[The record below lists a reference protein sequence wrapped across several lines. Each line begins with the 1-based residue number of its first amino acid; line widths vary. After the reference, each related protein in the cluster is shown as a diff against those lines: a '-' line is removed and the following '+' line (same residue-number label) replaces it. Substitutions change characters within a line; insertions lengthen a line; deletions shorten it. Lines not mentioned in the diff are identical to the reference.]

1 MRRWA
6 VRALLAVALLVALAA
21 AGAWIFMEQSAGGRI
36 SASLDALEPADAG
49 LVLGSS
55 RLVRGGYS
63 NPYFTKRIAAAA
75 ALFASG
81 KVKYL
86 IVSGNQADGGRA
98 AGGYDEPTDM
108 RDALVAAGVPE
119 NRIYRDY
126 AGFRTLDSVLRAKAI
141 FGQDRVILVSQHFHL
156 VRALFLAAEHGLDF
170 EGFEAEDAPLRY
182 GVTTRI
188 REAGARLQA
197 LVDIVDR
204 RAAHFG
210 GEPVRLGIDP
220 PT

>member
-1 MRRWA
+1 MPRKA
-6 VRALLAVALLVALAA
+6 VGALLVLALLAALAV
-21 AGAWIFMEQSAGGRI
+21 AGARIWMEQSAGGRI
-36 SASLDALEPADAG
+36 SASLDTLEPADAG

-55 RLVRGGYS
+55 MLLRNGYG
-63 NPYFTKRIAAAA
+63 NPYFTNRIAAAA

-86 IVSGNQADGGRA
+86 IVSGNQAG
-98 AGGYDEPTDM
+98 GGYDEPTDM
-108 RDALVAAGVPE
+108 RNVLVAAGVPE

-170 EGFEAEDAPLRY
+170 EGFEAEDVPLRY
-182 GVTTRI
+182 GVTTQI
-188 REAGARLQA
+188 REALARVWA
-197 LVDIVDR
+197 LIDIVDR

-210 GEPVRLGIDP
+210 GQPVRLGIDP